1 MERSCANTKINYEFR
16 QRDGYINNE
25 NYPKV
30 GRRSRYDEIK
40 NKNDK
45 TINKKIDIENDTDLK
60 SQDKNSL
67 KTKELNKKKTRESF
81 RAKAVDFSKKE
92 KVFKNKTFE
101 IKDVSPKEEEKRNGW
116 WNQ

>member
-1 MERSCANTKINYEFR
+1 MTSLIHPSSTVSKSVKLGENVKIGPYCNI
-16 QRDGYINNE
+16 DGNISIGDN
-25 NYPKV
+25 
-30 GRRSRYDEIK
+30 
-40 NKNDK
+40 
-45 TINKKIDIENDTDLK
+45 TDLK
-60 SQDKNSL
+60 SQVKKSP

-101 IKDVSPKEEEKRNGW
+101 VNEIKDVSPKEEEKRNGW